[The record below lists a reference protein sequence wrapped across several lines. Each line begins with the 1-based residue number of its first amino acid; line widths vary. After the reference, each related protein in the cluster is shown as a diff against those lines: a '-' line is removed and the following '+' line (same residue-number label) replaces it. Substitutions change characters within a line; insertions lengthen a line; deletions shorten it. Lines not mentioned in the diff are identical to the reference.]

1 MFRLV
6 LCVLLGLATFKLA
19 LAEPQPQPQEDPTV
33 PVTTL
38 PLMIQCTAAEI
49 VERMVEEYDEL
60 PFIEGNG
67 SWQIPNGQNI
77 NGRVEMYVNPSTG
90 SFTIVIPLGTDVKCV
105 VISGKDLKPMLSD
118 KNST

>member
-1 MFRLV
+1 M
-6 LCVLLGLATFKLA
+6 LGLATFKLA
-19 LAEPQPQPQEDPTV
+19 LAEPQPQPQEEPKV
-33 PVTTL
+33 PITTL
-38 PLMIQCTAAEI
+38 PILLQCTAAEI
-49 VERMVEEYDEL
+49 VERMVEDYDEL

-67 SWQIPNGQNI
+67 TWLIPNGQNI

-118 KNST
+118 KNII

>member
-19 LAEPQPQPQEDPTV
+19 LAEPQPQEDSTV

-38 PLMIQCTAAEI
+38 PLMIQCTTAEI

>member
-1 MFRLV
+1 MSRLI
-6 LCVLLGLATFKLA
+6 LLVLLGLATFKLA
-19 LAEPQPQPQEDPTV
+19 LAEPQPQEQPKV

-67 SWQIPNGQNI
+67 SWQIPNGQSLS
-77 NGRVEMYVNPSTG
+77 GRVEMYANPDTG
-90 SFTIVIPLGTDVKCV
+90 TFTFVIAMSEELKCV
-105 VISGKDLKPMLSD
+105 VISGNNLKPFLSD
-118 KNST
+118 KNSI